1 MVDEQP
7 GVFTLMLIRTAGLP
21 SACLY
26 ELADAWPDEKNAGTA
41 PAETVCRR
49 FDALLAALD
58 VSDFRTAVY
67 NVRKAFFQKRK
78 TPPESFLRLLAGH
91 AHIPE
96 AAGLMRCLELW
107 DREKTQKTAQDKRFE
122 SVLLDNFLALQN
134 AARDETLQR
143 ALLFASHGARVLC
156 VDRDVESAAE
166 TAAMITAEGGTAA
179 VLRADVTDEADVAR
193 IPGACLD
200 TFGRI
205 DVLHNNVGIGA
216 GDAPPHRLS
225 DDAYDRIMD
234 VNLRAMWRTC
244 RAAVPVLRAQE
255 RSAIV
260 NVSSLAAVAGATGLT
275 AYKLSKAGVNA
286 LTQNLALSGAKHGMR
301 ANAIMP
307 GFIDTPMAVD
317 AAASALGV
325 DRFEYAAARAAMV
338 PLGRQGTAWDVANA
352 ALFLAS
358 DEAAF
363 VTGVLLPV
371 DGGQAARIG

>member
-1 MVDEQP
+1 VR
-7 GVFTLMLIRTAGLP
+7 GR
-21 SACLY
+21 
-26 ELADAWPDEKNAGTA
+26 
-41 PAETVCRR
+41 
-49 FDALLAALD
+49 LD
-58 VSDFRTAVY
+58 GRTAVVVGAGQSHGETLG
-67 NVRKAFFQKRK
+67 NGRAVALTFAREGA
-78 TPPESFLRLLAGH
+78 RLVLVDIDPDSLAVT
-91 AHIPE
+91 AQMAAE
-96 AAGLMRCLELW
+96 AAAEAGNSTPAPVEVTVDISAVEGP
-107 DREKTQKTAQDKRFE
+107 DRLVA
-122 SVLLDNFLALQN
+122 
-134 AARDETLQR
+134 
-143 ALLFASHGARVLC
+143 
-156 VDRDVESAAE
+156 
-166 TAAMITAEGGTAA
+166 AA
-179 VLRADVTDEADVAR
+179 VEAVGGFD
-193 IPGACLD
+193 I
-200 TFGRI
+200 
-205 DVLHNNVGIGA
+205 LHNNVGIGA

-325 DRFEYAAARAAMV
+325 DRSEYAAARAAMV